1 MKNILSGDTVTM
13 DRLSPGESAVV
24 EHIKQSALSDRLSA
38 LGLTAGTAVR
48 CLFRAPLGDP
58 SAYDIRGAVIALR
71 REDSGCVSV
80 VRGGDAGG

>member
-1 MKNILSGDTVTM
+1 MTLTL

-24 EHIKQSALSDRLSA
+24 KYIENSPLSQRLSA
-38 LGLTAGTAVR
+38 LGLTEGTTVQ

-71 REDSGCVSV
+71 REDSGFVSV
-80 VRGGDAGG
+80 VRGGDMGG